1 MRERRW
7 DYCRG
12 RLQRPAT
19 RADTHAAHEVTHT
32 SFCACSDRISSAADG
47 GARALVV
54 GAEYTPET
62 PGVLGA
68 CRVGVDEPNDLVPL
82 NELRMVGSKLLVPF
96 LRYLLRALPYHDKE
110 QGKVPVPVVSM
121 DALVQLGYRYAI
133 HVVAL
138 RAGGSVQAMG
148 KEGAGAVV
156 QTWTSR
162 HGEGRT
168 GNAFPLC

>member
-1 MRERRW
+1 M
-7 DYCRG
+7 
-12 RLQRPAT
+12 P
-19 RADTHAAHEVTHT
+19 HEVTHT
-32 SFCACSDRISSAADG
+32 SLCFAVIGSRLQRTVARGTG
-47 GARALVV
+47 GRGRVQ
-54 GAEYTPET
+54 PET

-110 QGKVPVPVVSM
+110 QGKVPFQWYQWMHLFSW
-121 DALVQLGYRYAI
+121 GTGYAI